1 MSLETV
7 GRIKEIKETHVIS
20 DSFSK
25 REFIIT
31 DESSQYPQI
40 IMFQCTQDRCDL
52 LNAFSVGQEIKILF
66 NLRGREWESPTTGEI
81 KVFNTLE
88 AWRIEAKAS
97 APQQQAPAPQIET
110 GNADDLPF

>member
-1 MSLETV
+1 MSLQTT
-7 GRIKEIKETHVIS
+7 GRIKEIKETQVIT

-40 IMFQCTQDRCDL
+40 ILFQFTQDRCDL
-52 LNAFSVGQEIKILF
+52 LNAFAVGQEITINF
-66 NLRGREWESPTTGEI
+66 NLRGREWTSLTGDVR
-81 KVFNTLE
+81 VFNTLE

-97 APQQQAPAPQIET
+97 APQQQAPAPQVET
-110 GNADDLPF
+110 GNADNLPF

>member
-1 MSLETV
+1 MSLETT
-7 GRIKEIKETHVIS
+7 GRIKEIKETQVIS

-40 IMFQCTQDRCDL
+40 IVFQFTQDRCDL
-52 LNAFSVGQEIKILF
+52 LNAFSVGQEVKIHF
-66 NLRGREWESPTTGEI
+66 NLRGREWTSPTGDI
-81 KVFNTLE
+81 RVFNTLE
-88 AWRIEAKAS
+88 AWRMEAVAT
-97 APQQQAPAPQIET
+97 APQQQAPAPQVET